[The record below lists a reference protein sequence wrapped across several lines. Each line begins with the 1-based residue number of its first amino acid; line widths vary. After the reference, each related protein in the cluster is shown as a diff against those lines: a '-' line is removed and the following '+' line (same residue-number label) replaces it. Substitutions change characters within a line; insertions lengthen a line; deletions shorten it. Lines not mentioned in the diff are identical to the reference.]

1 MKRKNNNKSI
11 RVRSQNEFL
20 NSTNRIC
27 FEHDPENV
35 CKRARVHT
43 KVHSDNYDVSKYEL
57 RDYKKLC
64 KDPNPLIQPNLTFGP
79 IPGKNNSLF
88 CAKTDQLSG
97 CLQIGTARPLLVT
110 ELNPNLSNRVAS
122 ARPLHRNCSLINPL
136 YRVTSYP
143 VPPLNFHFMMTHHF
157 LKYLI
162 L

>member
-57 RDYKKLC
+57 RDYKKTLQGSEP
-64 KDPNPLIQPNLTFGP
+64 PNPAQLDLRPHSGQKQFTF
-79 IPGKNNSLF
+79 L
-88 CAKTDQLSG
+88 C
-97 CLQIGTARPLLVT
+97 
-110 ELNPNLSNRVAS
+110 
-122 ARPLHRNCSLINPL
+122 
-136 YRVTSYP
+136 
-143 VPPLNFHFMMTHHF
+143 
-157 LKYLI
+157 
-162 L
+162 